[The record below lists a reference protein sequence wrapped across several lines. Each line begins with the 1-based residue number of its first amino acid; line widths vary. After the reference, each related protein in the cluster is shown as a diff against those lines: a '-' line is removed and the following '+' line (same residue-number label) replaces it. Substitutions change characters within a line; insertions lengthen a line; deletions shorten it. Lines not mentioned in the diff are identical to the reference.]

1 MPNEELMVWYCKD
14 FATRLG
20 YDIDPERATYS
31 ICKFI
36 QYLDYDTLEW
46 SVIANMYFNLFFYL

>member
-36 QYLDYDTLEW
+36 QYFDYDTLE
-46 SVIANMYFNLFFYL
+46 

>member
-31 ICKFI
+31 ICK
-36 QYLDYDTLEW
+36 YL
-46 SVIANMYFNLFFYL
+46 YFNENQSSNVTFKRKTEIIM

>member
-31 ICKFI
+31 ICKYPHI
-36 QYLDYDTLEW
+36 LSYT
-46 SVIANMYFNLFFYL
+46 IYFYFLFCYR

>member
-14 FATRLG
+14 FASRLG

-31 ICKFI
+31 ICE
-36 QYLDYDTLEW
+36 Y
-46 SVIANMYFNLFFYL
+46 YFGNFMKCYQLWNLAI